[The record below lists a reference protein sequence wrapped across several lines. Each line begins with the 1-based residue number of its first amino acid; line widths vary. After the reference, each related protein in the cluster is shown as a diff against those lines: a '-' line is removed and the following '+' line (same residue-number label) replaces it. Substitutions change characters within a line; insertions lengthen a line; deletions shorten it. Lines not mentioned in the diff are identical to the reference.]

1 MTENSSNSGDSP
13 HTTVLAIWQPGWHR
27 LDQSI
32 EVGQLARFWFFP
44 RQDTADMQCRLQF
57 FNSTSSVETPVEIRT
72 ARIVSISHPELGS
85 LSRIEADWL
94 DYKFHGVNGEE
105 FLVNADE
112 EPGTLYTALEPIENW
127 ACEVI
132 LRDVSEP
139 LSDLV

>member
-1 MTENSSNSGDSP
+1 MTENSPHSSASP
-13 HTTVLAIWQPGWHR
+13 HDCILAIWKPGWHR
-27 LDQSI
+27 LDQTI

-44 RQDTADMQCRLQF
+44 RKDSEDLQPRLHF
-57 FNSTSSVETPVEIRT
+57 FNTTSSVETPVEIRS
-72 ARIVSISHPELGS
+72 ARIVSITHPELGP

-94 DYKFHGVNGEE
+94 DYTFHGVNGEE

-112 EPGTLYTALEPIENW
+112 EPGTLYTAIEPIENW
-127 ACEVI
+127 TCEVI